1 MSASGLPALPIL
13 RAGFEGSGSPRWL
26 MRCIQRNGLDR
37 AHGFRLDLG
46 LLGEDG
52 RRHGTLHAVADGRA
66 DIADADWLALA
77 AARADG
83 LPVTAVHPYGR
94 ILGTLMAS
102 RGFVGDGL
110 HALAGRRLGVLSTTD
125 KNWTILRA
133 ACAAQAG
140 FDLAQAVRVQR
151 CTSRGEL
158 VAALAAGT
166 VDAAL
171 VHWHLVPDLAATHGC
186 RVLAEVPALAGALGA
201 APAATTFF
209 VVHEA
214 LANNRPQLVDDFLAA
229 TRAAIVRLR
238 DDGSEWAAVIAETS
252 GAAGPCQHAAEATD
266 TGTFHATPLTAG
278 ASAAESTGA
287 GTAPALATLHHR
299 WRERIADLPSWGPD
313 SRRALDA
320 LRACLGP
327 GPQGAA
333 VASLVPAGL
342 PAGTF
347 HPRFLP

>member
-1 MSASGLPALPIL
+1 MSECALPVL

-37 AHGFRLDLG
+37 AHGFRLELA
-46 LLGEDG
+46 LLGEG
-52 RRHGTLHAVADGRA
+52 GHRHGTLHAVAEGRA

-102 RGFVGDGL
+102 RGFAGDGL

-140 FDLAQAVRVQR
+140 FDLAQAVNVQR
-151 CTSRGEL
+151 CTSRSEL
-158 VAALAAGT
+158 VAALAAGV

-186 RVLAEVPALAGALGA
+186 RVLAEVPALAATLTA

-214 LANNRPQLVDDFLAA
+214 LADTRPQLVEDFLAA
-229 TRAAIVRLR
+229 SRVAIVRLR
-238 DDGSEWAAVIAETS
+238 DDGSEWASVLAETS
-252 GAAGPCQHAAEATD
+252 GADETR
-266 TGTFHATPLTAG
+266 TA
-278 ASAAESTGA
+278 
-287 GTAPALATLHHR
+287 LHQR
-299 WRERIADLPSWGPD
+299 WRERIADLPPWGPD

-320 LRACLGP
+320 LRACLAP
-327 GPQGAA
+327 TPEVAVTAA
-333 VASLVPAGL
+333 SPLPAGV